1 MIEAFRNLDFMISE
15 QARHLRILA
24 DYSFAE
30 SIFEKEKIK
39 DTIVIFGSA
48 RIDPEKTDRLSHKMA
63 KYYEDT
69 VEISRL
75 LTEWSLS
82 ISRTEKQERLIICT
96 GGGPGIME
104 AGNRGAKRGGGRSI
118 ALNITLPHEQY
129 PNPYVDPSLTFN
141 FHYFFIRKLWFVH
154 LAKAVIAMPGGFGT
168 IDELFETLTLIQ
180 TKRTQKKPIVLYGIE
195 FWKKLIDF
203 SLLVDNG
210 LIDPDDI
217 NLFHFSD
224 SVEDTVWYLKE
235 RIQL

>member
-15 QARHLRILA
+15 EARHLRILA
-24 DYSFAE
+24 DYSYAE
-30 SIFEKEKIK
+30 TIFEKEKIK

-48 RIDPEKTDRLSHKMA
+48 RINPEKKDNKQYKLA
-63 KYYEDT
+63 NYYEDT
-69 VEISRL
+69 MEIARL
-75 LTEWSLS
+75 LTEWSIS
-82 ISRTEKQERLIICT
+82 ISTNEKQDRLIICT

-129 PNPYVDPSLTFN
+129 PNPYVDEKLSFN

-180 TKRTQKKPIVLYGIE
+180 TKRAQKKPVVLYGSD
-195 FWKKLIDF
+195 FWKKLINF
-203 SLLVDNG
+203 QVLVDNG
-210 LIDPDDI
+210 LIDEEDI

-224 SVEDTVWYLKE
+224 SVEDTIQYLKTK
-235 RIQL
+235 ISI